1 MPEKCEKERKNILR
15 IIDEIMLILITR
27 ESEKFR
33 GVYYSPLSAVRLLS
47 GSSNPDICCYRHT
60 ERNDIDSKNPVSQL
74 VHYNRNHI
82 YNIDKMAQFD
92 ETDQSV
98 DIIII
103 ISNYHYNTNN
113 KLCT

>member
-1 MPEKCEKERKNILR
+1 MTEKCEKERKNIL
-15 IIDEIMLILITR
+15 IIDEVTLILLTR
-27 ESEKFR
+27 EFEKFR
-33 GVYYSPLSAVRLLS
+33 GVYYSTLSAVRLLS

-60 ERNDIDSKNPVSQL
+60 KENDIDSKNSVSQL

-98 DIIII
+98 DIIVI